1 MTGSRRSRL
10 YRLLIS
16 VSVLSV
22 LAAIILPG
30 CNNHHRAPVVVIG
43 LDGADFDLLVPWIE
57 AGDLPNLKKFLDGAA
72 VGELTTVYPILSPV
86 CWTSACTGVNPGKHG
101 IYDFQKEDPQGGKD
115 PLIETATNRRA
126 LPIWMLLS
134 DAGYRVGVLNVP
146 MTYPPD
152 PVRGV
157 MVSGFPY
164 PNGNV
169 NYTYPPEL
177 QNSLGKYPLDYLG
190 LSLWKRTQT
199 DILNDIKEGQ
209 EARARV
215 ATEWV
220 KSGKYD
226 FIWAVFTDPDRVQHF
241 FWKDMDPEH
250 PRHTAEGAAQFG
262 TAIHDIWVRDDQ
274 ILGAIFDALPSDATV
289 VMLSDHGFDAIY
301 KQVNLANWLPKTEM
315 PQWLSTMAVPRML
328 FTNGLLHHWV
338 EGGKVPG
345 SSDREVFLDK
355 FIDLCKN
362 LQDPQTGVHP
372 FESLFRREDIY
383 SGRVVEK
390 APDLVFQES
399 PKYYVTKGYADSTSL
414 PVIQDIWST
423 SFSGHHRPQ
432 GILAVRSPLVHASTQ
447 GALRDRLA
455 KGGDFKDAHI
465 IDVSPTLLT
474 LMQQIIPEEMDGR
487 VLTEVIASDFL
498 KQHPPQ
504 TGHVEGFLLDRVPP
518 SKLTPEEREKMKA
531 LPYLQ

>member
-1 MTGSRRSRL
+1 MIGFCRSRP
-10 YRLLIS
+10 RLALIV
-16 VSVLSV
+16 VSS
-22 LAAIILPG
+22 LALLAGFLLPG
-30 CNNHHRAPVVVIG
+30 CNSHRRAPVVVIG
-43 LDGADFDLLVPWIE
+43 LDGADFDLILPWIE
-57 AGDLPNLKKFLDGAA
+57 AGDLPNLKQFLDTAA
-72 VGELTTVYPILSPV
+72 VGKLTTVYPILSPV
-86 CWTSACTGVNPGKHG
+86 CWTSAFTGVNPGKHG
-101 IYDFQKEDPQGGKD
+101 IYDFQKADPMGGDD

-169 NYTYPPEL
+169 NFTYPPEL
-177 QNSLGKYPLDYLG
+177 QASLGKYPLDYLG
-190 LSLWKRTQT
+190 LSLFKRTQAS
-199 DILNDIKEGQ
+199 ILNDIKEGQ

-241 FWKDMDPEH
+241 FWKDMDPHH
-250 PRHTAEGAAQFG
+250 PAHTAEGASYFG
-262 TAIHDIWVRDDQ
+262 AAIHDIWVRDDQ
-274 ILGAIFDALPSDATV
+274 ILGAILDALPPDATV
-289 VMLSDHGFDAIY
+289 MMLSDHGFDAIY
-301 KQVNLANWLPKTEM
+301 RQVNLANWLPKTDM
-315 PQWLSTMAVPRML
+315 PQWLATLSVPKML
-328 FTNGLLHHWV
+328 ITNGLLHHWV
-338 EGGKVPG
+338 EGKVPG

-362 LQDPQTGVHP
+362 LQDPDTGTHP

-383 SGRVVEK
+383 SGRMVEK

-399 PKYYVTKGYADSTSL
+399 PKYYVTRGNADSTSL
-414 PVIQDIWST
+414 PAITDIWST

-447 GALRDRLA
+447 GSLRDRLA
-455 KGGDFKDAHI
+455 NGGDFKDAHI
-465 IDVSPTLLT
+465 IDVSPTLLA

-487 VLTEVIASDFL
+487 VLDEAILPDFL

-504 TGHVEGFLLDRVPP
+504 KGHVEGFLLDRLPP
-518 SKLTPEEREKMKA
+518 STLTPEEREKLKA